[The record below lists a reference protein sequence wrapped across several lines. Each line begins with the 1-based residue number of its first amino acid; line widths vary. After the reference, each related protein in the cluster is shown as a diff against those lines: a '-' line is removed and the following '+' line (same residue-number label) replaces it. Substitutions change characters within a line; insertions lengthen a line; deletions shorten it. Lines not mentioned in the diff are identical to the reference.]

1 MSDQHLDPA
10 GNTQQFRAYANR
22 VDNEATQPK
31 QRSMVLPVIAVVL
44 AIAIVG
50 VVAYLLLR

>member
-31 QRSMVLPVIAVVL
+31 KRSMALPIIAVVL